1 MAKDVIRHS
10 ANNLLNMEQIY
21 FVTEVFC
28 TVGYSLP
35 AAMRDDA
42 HYFVVS
48 TGGTSAM
55 PTTESPG

>member
-1 MAKDVIRHS
+1 MLFVS

-35 AAMRDDA
+35 AEMRDDA
-42 HYFVVS
+42 HYFVVGARCTS
-48 TGGTSAM
+48 TM
-55 PTTESPG
+55 PTTESPR